1 MLLWMGVDI
10 VCWAPEIYKTEF
22 DVVSFD
28 IHHDIIGFNIIVAYS
43 CAVKP
48 LENIDHLIPNFK
60 LSFSAI
66 LVVGWFI
73 ISNMLRVNFC
83 KTMKNDPASTLSN
96 LALDS
101 SRIPWSCRVA
111 KPFNWSYYSLIWIYN
126 SLSFS
131 GSFLSTFITY
141 WLAFDSQLVAL

>member
-1 MLLWMGVDI
+1 MLSPLTSIMILSGLISLWHI
-10 VCWAPEIYKTEF
+10 PALWSLSRI
-22 DVVSFD
+22 S
-28 IHHDIIGFNIIVAYS
+28 II
-43 CAVKP
+43 
-48 LENIDHLIPNFK
+48 LIPNFM

-101 SRIPWSCRVA
+101 SRIPWSWRVA

-141 WLAFDSQLVAL
+141 WLAFESQLVAL